1 MLSLLPKDTLLRT
14 YFSIFHFSTIR
25 LDSLYIGLQ
34 RLTLLSVISALVAL
48 LFPNKTDDAF
58 ANYHTWKAV
67 GFTITF
73 VYSNFLCVSTKL
85 IVAMGLLVAAMI
97 LYSVVE
103 IRVRQKQGRNNKPAL
118 EGNE

>member
-1 MLSLLPKDTLLRT
+1 MISILSEVSYFFKLLLFINETA
-14 YFSIFHFSTIR
+14 R
-25 LDSLYIGLQ
+25 LFIHRYTQSY
-34 RLTLLSVISALVAL
+34 LSVCLFSALVGL
-48 LFPNKTDDAF
+48 LFPNKTDAAF

-103 IRVRQKQGRNNKPAL
+103 IRVRRKQGQNNEPTL
-118 EGNE
+118 EVKG